1 MVGSKSSQ
9 LQGHEHKMSYNFG
22 STWATALSNGII
34 ESLFDLNDDSDVG
47 CVVVISTEVIGGLGS
62 LVVLQPKWMQC
73 LRILFC
79 LYLLN

>member
-22 STWATALSNGII
+22 YTCAITVYDGSI
-34 ESLFDLNDDSDVG
+34 ESLFDVDDDSDVG
-47 CVVVISTEVIGGLGS
+47 CVVVISNEVIGGLGS
-62 LVVLQPKWMQC
+62 TVLAQPKWMQC